1 SGVSIP
7 VWCSVGCIQTDLLET
22 QQGAGIVLSNYSG
35 DPQKQIDITVD
46 AKKPITSV
54 NSVEQGALKFS
65 QDEKNKTVT
74 FSLPLNVFDIITMK

>member
-1 SGVSIP
+1 
-7 VWCSVGCIQTDLLET
+7 
-22 QQGAGIVLSNYSG
+22 
-35 DPQKQIDITVD
+35 VD
-46 AKKPITSV
+46 ARKPITSV